1 MRIRYLQNTDEILE
15 NSALHVKTPQE
26 YKGQWLAKY
35 PHCRR
40 VELEIGSGKGK
51 FVGEMAAKY
60 PETLYIGVEKFSTI
74 LARAVLTNEQ
84 NPDNLAPNLALVR
97 SDALEMSE
105 IIADGEL
112 DRIYLNFSDPWPKK
126 RHTKNRLTSN
136 RFLPL
141 YAKWL
146 KAGGELHFKTDN
158 DALFEYSIESLQE
171 NGWTILFQTR
181 NWHKCP
187 EREGDVMTEYEIQ
200 FSARGKKINKL
211 TAVPPS
217 AGPAGETA
225 TSSEVPASGD
235 ETVTSNEAP
244 APVDET
250 ATSNEAPTTV
260 GATPASGLEHE

>member
-15 NSALHVKTPQE
+15 NSVLTVHEPQE
-26 YKGQWLAKY
+26 YKGKWLEKY
-35 PHCRR
+35 PHCHQIA
-40 VELEIGSGKGK
+40 LEIGCGKGR

-60 PETLYIGVEKFSTI
+60 PETLHIGVEKFSTI
-74 LARAVLTNEQ
+74 LARAVLTNEPDPEHVQ
-84 NPDNLAPNLALVR
+84 NNLALVR
-97 SDALEMSE
+97 YDALEMHE
-105 IIADGEL
+105 IIAEGEL

-158 DALFEYSIESLQE
+158 DGLFEFSIESLQE

-181 NWHKCP
+181 DWHKCP
-187 EREGDVMTEYEIQ
+187 EREGDIMTEYEIQ

-211 TAVPPS
+211 TAVPPRELTEES
-217 AGPAGETA
+217 AEQ
-225 TSSEVPASGD
+225 
-235 ETVTSNEAP
+235 
-244 APVDET
+244 
-250 ATSNEAPTTV
+250 
-260 GATPASGLEHE
+260 

>member
-15 NSALHVKTPQE
+15 NSKLTVHAPQE
-26 YKGQWLAKY
+26 YKGQWLSKY
-35 PHCRR
+35 PGCSRM
-40 VELEIGSGKGK
+40 ELEIGSGKGK
-51 FVGEMAAKY
+51 FVGEMAAKN

-84 NPDNLAPNLALVR
+84 DPENLPENLALVR

-158 DALFEYSIESLQE
+158 DGLFEYSIESLTE

-181 NWHKCP
+181 DWHKCP

-211 TAVPPS
+211 TAIPPS
-217 AGPAGETA
+217 S
-225 TSSEVPASGD
+225 SSEQ
-235 ETVTSNEAP
+235 E
-244 APVDET
+244 
-250 ATSNEAPTTV
+250 
-260 GATPASGLEHE
+260 